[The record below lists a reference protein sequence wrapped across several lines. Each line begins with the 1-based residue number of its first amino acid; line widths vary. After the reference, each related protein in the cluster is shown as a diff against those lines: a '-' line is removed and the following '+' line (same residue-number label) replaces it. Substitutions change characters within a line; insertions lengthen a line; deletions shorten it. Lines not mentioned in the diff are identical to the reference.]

1 MRYLFYAQMTIQQI
15 IDEQMQEFD
24 KQFMI
29 ERITKI
35 LISDEDKYT
44 YIAKPI
50 DLKGHEA
57 AEAIK
62 FFILSYTRKIIET
75 VGEEL
80 IGEDE
85 KPLFSERYET
95 AGHQDKSLRK
105 RGRNELRSIQRLK
118 LKEIINSLK

>member
-1 MRYLFYAQMTIQQI
+1 MTIQQL
-15 IDEQMQEFD
+15 IDEQMKEFD
-24 KQFMI
+24 KKFSKYIKTVSIGQYDNSGVNVGFLAA
-29 ERITKI
+29 KDVI
-35 LISDEDKYT
+35 LKWHTDV
-44 YIAKPI
+44 
-50 DLKGHEA
+50 
-57 AEAIK
+57 
-62 FFILSYTRKIIET
+62 TRKLIEA

-118 LKEIINSLK
+118 MKEIINSLK

>member
-1 MRYLFYAQMTIQQI
+1 MKIQQI
-15 IDEQMQEFD
+15 IQEWCADLDNYEDDFSGES
-24 KQFMI
+24 KYHI
-29 ERITKI
+29 ER
-35 LISDEDKYT
+35 
-44 YIAKPI
+44 YIP
-50 DLKGHEA
+50 
-57 AEAIK
+57 
-62 FFILSYTRKIIET
+62 RIIEAL
-75 VGEEL
+75 GEEL